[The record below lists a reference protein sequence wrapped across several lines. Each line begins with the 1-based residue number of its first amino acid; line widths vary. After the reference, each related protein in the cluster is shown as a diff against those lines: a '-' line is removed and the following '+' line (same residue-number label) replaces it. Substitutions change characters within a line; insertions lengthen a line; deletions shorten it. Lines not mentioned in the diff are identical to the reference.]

1 MQRAIL
7 AALMV
12 LTTSAMLL
20 VLMAC
25 AGGGY
30 LQHRPPG
37 GQASATPTAA
47 EEQAMGMPSL
57 PFSPVEIGAAS
68 WPTDATSP
76 RYFSPVNMSKI
87 LHQATPTL
95 TPTHTP
101 TRTPTPTS
109 TAMATMTP
117 SPTSTPTPTY
127 TATPTATPTPTM
139 TLSPTATPTASAT
152 ATPSASPTPGI
163 SPSPRAS
170 ASPASSPTPG
180 PVSGGK
186 PTPTPM
192 PAAPAASRDRSLPST
207 SPPGRLSPRQTPQF
221 VVFSSDD
228 NFLQDGVDWLV
239 QTFKS
244 RTNPRGSRSPATF
257 DGAPVRGT
265 FFVIGSNQDYGNGLL
280 ESLRN
285 AYRQGNEIG
294 NHTFDHMGN
303 LSLAA
308 WLDQISRTNEWI
320 TRPVSQ
326 GGLGVPPSEAVGFR
340 APKTM
345 YNRCHPFH
353 EEARSFEATLSGWQ
367 R

>member
-1 MQRAIL
+1 M
-7 AALMV
+7 
-12 LTTSAMLL
+12 
-20 VLMAC
+20 
-25 AGGGY
+25 
-30 LQHRPPG
+30 
-37 GQASATPTAA
+37 PT
-47 EEQAMGMPSL
+47 
-57 PFSPVEIGAAS
+57 
-68 WPTDATSP
+68 
-76 RYFSPVNMSKI
+76 
-87 LHQATPTL
+87 
-95 TPTHTP
+95 
-101 TRTPTPTS
+101 
-109 TAMATMTP
+109 
-117 SPTSTPTPTY
+117 
-127 TATPTATPTPTM
+127 
-139 TLSPTATPTASAT
+139 
-152 ATPSASPTPGI
+152 
-163 SPSPRAS
+163 
-170 ASPASSPTPG
+170 
-180 PVSGGK
+180 
-186 PTPTPM
+186 
-192 PAAPAASRDRSLPST
+192 APAASRDRSLPST

-244 RTNPRGSRSPATF
+244 RTNPRGSSNPATF

-280 ESLRN
+280 ESLRD

-345 YNRCHPFH
+345 YNTELFSALAQLGMLYDSSIVDGYQPGKDGTNEYWPYTLDEGSPAADWMYQSTFRLYRPPRPQPGLW
-353 EEARSFEATLSGWQ
+353 ELPLAVYRIPPDLQARYGKTAYGCDWNWVNHSHMMPEDMVSVFKYNLDLRLKSNRAPLVLCIHAEFFGYGTNATPEHMAQVDAMRNALAQMLDYSLSKPEVRVVRAIDVIRFMRKPAPLRQ